1 MTTFAE
7 MEALVIGQTRRPE
20 VAAITQAAI
29 RTATLRA
36 HHTDFFRR
44 DLAIGTLSYTPSSSA
59 LYYDFPDLST
69 LLARLRSIQLMQS
82 VEPGTLAAT
91 EQFEYRE
98 LQDLYDSDN
107 VLRTSMYTM
116 IGDTLRVYPD
126 SVTGRLDVYYYSNPI
141 TASVGYSSWI
151 ANEYPDELAM
161 WAAAIVFARTGFA
174 EMAADFQKTHIAPF
188 KELLISSHL
197 LGNVN

>member
-7 MEALVIGQTRRPE
+7 MEALVVGQTRRPE
-20 VAAITQAAI
+20 VTAVTQAAI

-36 HHTDFFRR
+36 HHTDFFPR
-44 DLAIGTLSYTPSSSA
+44 DLAPGTLSYTPLSGA
-59 LYYDFPDLST
+59 QYYDLPDLTT
-69 LLARLRSIQLMQS
+69 LLPKLRSLQS
-82 VEPGTLAAT
+82 LKSVDSTGKPIEN
-91 EQFEYRE
+91 FEYRE

-116 IGDTLRVYPD
+116 IGDTLRVYPQV
-126 SVTGRLDVYYYSNPI
+126 STGLLATTYYKNPVVTE
-141 TASVGYSSWI
+141 AGYSSWV

-174 EMAADFQKTHIAPF
+174 EMAQDFQRTHVQPF
-188 KELLISSHL
+188 KELLVASHL
-197 LGNVN
+197 FAAVN

>member
-7 MEALVIGQTRRPE
+7 METLVVGQTRRPE
-20 VAAITQAAI
+20 VTAVTQAAI

-36 HHTDFFRR
+36 HHTDFFNR
-44 DLAIGTLSYTPSSSA
+44 DLATGTLTYTPSTSA
-59 LYYDFPDLST
+59 VFYDFASISTT
-69 LLARLRSIQLMQS
+69 LLRMRAFQLMQS
-82 VEPGTLAAT
+82 VDVTTGVPSENLG
-91 EQFEYRE
+91 YRE

-116 IGDTLRVYPD
+116 IGDTLRVYP
-126 SVTGRLDVYYYSNPI
+126 VAATGRMSAYYYKNPV
-141 TASVGYSSWI
+141 TTEAGYSSWI

-174 EMAADFQKTHIAPF
+174 EMAQDFQRTHVAPF
-188 KELLISSHL
+188 KELLVASHL
-197 LGNVN
+197 LATVN